1 MNAKIIPFRQ
11 TRLLL
16 VERDGQPFV
25 PMKPVVEGMGLDW
38 KSQHAKLTSGRMK
51 TCMVEITMQMPGD
64 DQGRAMTCL
73 PLRKLAGWLMTIHPN
88 KVRPDLREGVIAYQ
102 AECDDVLWDY
112 WNEGIA
118 ARSDSRSFDSVM
130 NATIGTDGFHM
141 LGAIIDG
148 KTRRLPTARRRAA
161 TTHMWEQVHR
171 AFGVAR
177 GADIPASQLDAARNF
192 VAAYALEG
200 EWLPAETSLQPGS
213 TCTKSQTRPVSD
225 YPLSLWDQLDPIRKH
240 LPKHF
245 SLGAVMIS
253 QRLMF
258 GMDRQITPLDN
269 LLRELEALGVDVGA
283 LKLELKSMRYHLEM
297 FDSAA
302 REIGEVVARRRAA

>member
-1 MNAKIIPFRQ
+1 MRAVVLWQNQQTKGGCILLKKII
-11 TRLLL
+11 
-16 VERDGQPFV
+16 
-25 PMKPVVEGMGLDW
+25 
-38 KSQHAKLTSGRMK
+38 
-51 TCMVEITMQMPGD
+51 
-64 DQGRAMTCL
+64 
-73 PLRKLAGWLMTIHPN
+73 LAGALLATCAASAEELRC
-88 KVRPDLREGVIAYQ
+88 KVI
-102 AECDDVLWDY
+102 
-112 WNEGIA
+112 
-118 ARSDSRSFDSVM
+118 
-130 NATIGTDGFHM
+130 
-141 LGAIIDG
+141 
-148 KTRRLPTARRRAA
+148 
-161 TTHMWEQVHR
+161 
-171 AFGVAR
+171 GVAR

-225 YPLSLWDQLDPIRKH
+225 YPLSLWDHLDPIRKH

>member
-1 MNAKIIPFRQ
+1 MLLKKIILASV
-11 TRLLL
+11 LLATCAASAEEL
-16 VERDGQPFV
+16 RC
-25 PMKPVVEGMGLDW
+25 KVV
-38 KSQHAKLTSGRMK
+38 
-51 TCMVEITMQMPGD
+51 
-64 DQGRAMTCL
+64 
-73 PLRKLAGWLMTIHPN
+73 
-88 KVRPDLREGVIAYQ
+88 
-102 AECDDVLWDY
+102 
-112 WNEGIA
+112 
-118 ARSDSRSFDSVM
+118 
-130 NATIGTDGFHM
+130 
-141 LGAIIDG
+141 
-148 KTRRLPTARRRAA
+148 
-161 TTHMWEQVHR
+161 
-171 AFGVAR
+171 GVAR

-225 YPLSLWDQLDPIRKH
+225 YPLSLWDHLDPIRKH

>member
-1 MNAKIIPFRQ
+1 MTAQVLPFRFD
-11 TRLLL
+11 THEVR
-16 VERDGQPFV
+16 
-25 PMKPVVEGMGLDW
+25 
-38 KSQHAKLTSGRMK
+38 
-51 TCMVEITMQMPGD
+51 TMLID
-64 DQGRAMTCL
+64 DQPWFVASDVASVLQYRNAPDMTRNLDDDEKGTQIVRTLGGSQEMLIINESGLYSAILRSRKPEAKRFKKWVTAEVL
-73 PLRKLAGWLMTIHPN
+73 PAIR
-88 KVRPDLREGVIAYQ
+88 
-102 AECDDVLWDY
+102 
-112 WNEGIA
+112 
-118 ARSDSRSFDSVM
+118 RSGHYSDNNDSM
-130 NATIGTDGFHM
+130 ATLLNATIGTDGFHM

-200 EWLPAETSLQPGS
+200 EWLPAETGLQPGS

-245 SLGAVMIS
+245 SLDAVMIS

-269 LLRELEALGVDVGA
+269 LLRELDALGVDVGA
-283 LKLELKSMRYHLEM
+283 LKLELKSMRHHLEM

-302 REIGEVVARRRAA
+302 REIGEVIARRRAA